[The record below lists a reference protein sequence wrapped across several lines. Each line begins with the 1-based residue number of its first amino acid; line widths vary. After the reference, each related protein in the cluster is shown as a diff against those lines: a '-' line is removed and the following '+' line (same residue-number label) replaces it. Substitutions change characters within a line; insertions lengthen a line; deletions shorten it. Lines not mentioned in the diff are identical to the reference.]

1 MREKL
6 RDPAVTLLVA
16 EEADELAGF
25 TACGAS
31 RDEDGEASTGEIRTF
46 FVSPAAWRRG
56 VGRALMQAALDD
68 LRRRGYERCTVW
80 SFAANRQA
88 NSFYE
93 ALGFTPDGAERTE
106 AAWAHI
112 LEMRYARALP

>member
-1 MREKL
+1 VDEKL

-16 EEADELAGF
+16 EEGDELLGF
-25 TACGAS
+25 TACGDS
-31 RDEDGEASTGEIRTF
+31 RDEDGDADTGEIRTF
-46 FVSPAAWRRG
+46 FVSPASWRRG
-56 VGRALMQAALDD
+56 VGRALMQAALQD

-93 ALGFTPDGAERTE
+93 ALGFMPDGGERSE

-112 LEMRYARALP
+112 LEVRYARALS

>member
-1 MREKL
+1 VREKL

-16 EEADELAGF
+16 EEADELVGF

-31 RDEDGEASTGEIRTF
+31 RDEDGEADTGEIRTF
-46 FVSPAAWRRG
+46 FVSPGSWRRG
-56 VGRALMQAALDD
+56 VGRALMQAALED

-93 ALGFTPDGAERTE
+93 ALGFTPDGGERTE

-112 LEMRYARALP
+112 LEVRYARGLS

>member
-1 MREKL
+1 MRDKL
-6 RDPAVTLLVA
+6 SDPAVTLLVA
-16 EEADELAGF
+16 EEADELLGF

-31 RDEDGEASTGEIRTF
+31 RDEDSEAETGEIRTF
-46 FVSPAAWRRG
+46 FVSPASWRRG

-80 SFAANRQA
+80 SFAGNRQA
-88 NSFYE
+88 NSSYE

-112 LEMRYARALP
+112 LEMRYSRALS

>member
-1 MREKL
+1 M
-6 RDPAVTLLVA
+6 TLLVA
-16 EEADELAGF
+16 EEADELVGF

-31 RDEDGEASTGEIRTF
+31 RDEDGKADTGEIRTF
-46 FVSPAAWRRG
+46 FVSPASWRRG
-56 VGRALMQAALDD
+56 VGRALMQAAFDD

-80 SFAANRQA
+80 SFAANHQA

-93 ALGFTPDGAERTE
+93 GLGFSPDGAQRTE

-112 LEMRYARALP
+112 LEVRYARVLP

>member
-1 MREKL
+1 VREKL

-16 EEADELAGF
+16 EEADELVGF
-25 TACGAS
+25 TACGPS
-31 RDEDGEASTGEIRTF
+31 RDEDGEAETGEIRTF
-46 FVSPAAWRRG
+46 FVSPASWRRG
-56 VGRALMQAALDD
+56 VGGALMQEAFED

-80 SFAANRQA
+80 SFAANRRA

-93 ALGFTPDGAERTE
+93 ALGFTPDGAKRTE

-112 LEMRYARALP
+112 LETRYARALP